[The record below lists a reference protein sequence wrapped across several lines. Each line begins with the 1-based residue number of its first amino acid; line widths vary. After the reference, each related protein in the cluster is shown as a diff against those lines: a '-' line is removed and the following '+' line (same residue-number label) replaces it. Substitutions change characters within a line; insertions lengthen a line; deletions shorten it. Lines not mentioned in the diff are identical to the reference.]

1 MIRILLLIFTL
12 FFSCDLLAS
21 GQFELWTKAYN
32 PNANLEPRDIYVYL
46 PPKYQESNKS
56 YPVIYMHDGQN
67 LFDPTRA
74 FLGQTWKAQSTLN
87 YLIKNNFIE
96 PVIVVAI
103 DNSKDR
109 LWEYTPTQSDRRDGG
124 GADQYLNLIVN
135 QLVPA
140 IDSEFRTLKGSKN
153 RAMLGSS
160 LGGLV
165 SIYSAI
171 ETPNVFG
178 KIAAL
183 SPSLWWD
190 NKIILKLLKE
200 SQLSLDKVWL
210 DCGSTEGE
218 IVESV
223 NSAEDIFLEQ
233 LNQNQLKVI
242 IQEGAEHSEK
252 FWAAR
257 LPYVLYFL
265 FPKN

>member
-1 MIRILLLIFTL
+1 MTRILFLIFTL
-12 FFSCDLLAS
+12 FFNFDLFAS
-21 GQFELWTKAYN
+21 GQFELWTKDFN

-46 PPKYQESNKS
+46 PPKYEDSNRS

-87 YLIKNNFIE
+87 YLIENNFIE

-103 DNSKDR
+103 DNTKDR
-109 LWEYTPTQSDRRDGG
+109 LWEYTPSLRDRRDGG
-124 GADQYLNLIVN
+124 GADQYLNVITN

-140 IDSEFRTLKGSKN
+140 IDAEFRTLKDISN
-153 RAMLGSS
+153 RAMIGSS

-165 SIYSAI
+165 SIYSTI
-171 ETPNVFG
+171 QTPKFFG

-190 NKIILKLLKE
+190 NEIILKLLEE
-200 SQLSLDKVWL
+200 SLFSLDKIWL
-210 DCGSTEGE
+210 DCGSKEVE
-218 IVESV
+218 IVETVSR
-223 NSAEDIFLEQ
+223 AEDIFLKH
-233 LNQNQLKVI
+233 LNKNQLKVI